1 MVNSGCRCKH
11 GVGKR
16 PGRRYE
22 NDCGGI
28 SESDDAAVRGP
39 HSSCRG
45 AQLQPR
51 GKKDAPHAAVAD
63 ETYPQ
68 CRGGP
73 GGQDRQPLLPEPGP
87 DPRGQGS
94 LRLCPAI
101 IKLRDEARER
111 VLRLR
116 EEEAGDIRIAAST
129 IPATYILPYAIGGF
143 RKKHPRIRT
152 TVRTADSGDVI
163 ETVLDN
169 GAEIGFI
176 GKKPTGGKLI
186 AEELWKD
193 RLVLAVPS
201 GHPLG
206 EEAFGPCRRTFKGAL
221 RDPRERFRHPGSPRG
236 NTCGKRAAPA
246 CRISTSRRSSK
257 SSEAVKEAVIACLG
271 ISVISVHA
279 IRRELKSGI
288 LAALAIE
295 GCPIERS
302 FYLIYRRQFDLM
314 THHKIFLDFIRTYRP
329 PSKAPEI
336 RLIPEASCR
345 MLCVSLPETRLRR

>member
-1 MVNSGCRCKH
+1 MVNSHCGMGALRPRKH
-11 GVGKR
+11 GKEERGMASDGFQNMTMQQLEALIHLVEERSFSRAAKR
-16 PGRRYE
+16 MHLTQPSLTKHIRNVEEALGAKIVNRSSRSLALTPEGRVLYDYAR
-22 NDCGGI
+22 
-28 SESDDAAVRGP
+28 R
-39 HSSCRG
+39 
-45 AQLQPR
+45 
-51 GKKDAPHAAVAD
+51 
-63 ETYPQ
+63 
-68 CRGGP
+68 
-73 GGQDRQPLLPEPGP
+73 
-87 DPRGQGS
+87 
-94 LRLCPAI
+94 I

-152 TVRTADSGDVI
+152 TVRTADSSDVI

-176 GKKPTGGKLI
+176 GKKPSGGKLI

-201 GHPLG
+201 GHPWAKRRAVRVADISEAPFVIREKGSGTREAL
-206 EEAFGPCRRTFKGAL
+206 EECLRETAGPGL
-221 RDPRERFRHPGSPRG
+221 PHL
-236 NTCGKRAAPA
+236 NIAAEMG
-246 CRISTSRRSSK
+246 
-257 SSEAVKEAVIACLG
+257 SSEAVKEAIIAGLG

-279 IRRELKSGI
+279 IRRELKSG
-288 LAALAIE
+288 LLTALAIE

-314 THHKIFLDFIRTYRP
+314 THHKIFLDYIRAYRP
-329 PSKAPEI
+329 
-336 RLIPEASCR
+336 
-345 MLCVSLPETRLRR
+345 

>member
-1 MVNSGCRCKH
+1 MIAEGFQNLTMQQFEALIHLIEERSFSRAAKKMHLTQPSLTKHIRNVEEALGVKIVNRSSRSI
-11 GVGKR
+11 VLT
-16 PGRRYE
+16 PEGRVLYDYAR
-22 NDCGGI
+22 
-28 SESDDAAVRGP
+28 R
-39 HSSCRG
+39 
-45 AQLQPR
+45 
-51 GKKDAPHAAVAD
+51 
-63 ETYPQ
+63 
-68 CRGGP
+68 
-73 GGQDRQPLLPEPGP
+73 
-87 DPRGQGS
+87 
-94 LRLCPAI
+94 I

-152 TVRTADSGDVI
+152 TVRTADSSDVI

-169 GAEIGFI
+169 GAEIGFV
-176 GKKPTGGKLI
+176 GKKPTGGKLF

-193 RLVLAVPS
+193 RLVLAIPS
-201 GHPLG
+201 GHPW
-206 EEAFGPCRRTFKGAL
+206 AK
-221 RDPRERFRHPGSPRG
+221 
-236 NTCGKRAAPA
+236 
-246 CRISTSRRSSK
+246 RRSVGVAELSK
-257 SSEAVKEAVIACLG
+257 EPFVIREKGSGTREAVEECLREAGGPGLPHLDIAAELGSSEAVKEAIIAGLG

-314 THHKIFLDFIRTYRP
+314 AHHKIFLEFIRAYRP
-329 PSKAPEI
+329 Q
-336 RLIPEASCR
+336 
-345 MLCVSLPETRLRR
+345 SL